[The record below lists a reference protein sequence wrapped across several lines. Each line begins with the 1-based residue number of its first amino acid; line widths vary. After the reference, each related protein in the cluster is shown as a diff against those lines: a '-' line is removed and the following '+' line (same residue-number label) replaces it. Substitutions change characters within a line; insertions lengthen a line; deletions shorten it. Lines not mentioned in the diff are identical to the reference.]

1 MVVVLVLLPTSRVL
15 QCRVEDGLAVDM
27 FINVIVC
34 RLGPCFDDG
43 LEEGLL
49 DVLGHLVEVIPEPV
63 DASLDHPGNDLV
75 AFRPLRLRAWL
86 LASDARGVGS
96 SAVLPIAV
104 IRSSACR
111 RQRRSGSSSGAP
123 SSISM
128 RVLRGFEFTAAR
140 PSCGHG
146 GRGIGPFPLAQANAR
161 LQYSVTSQLSGL
173 TSWTVSL
180 SRSAMGT
187 IRRQPKTRNPPRMT
201 LRDPSTSPRVLP
213 SPSTISE
220 VEIAEA
226 PPRIGELRA
235 VAAGSVPVLGA
246 PGPGSPPDGDV
257 VVAGP

>member
-1 MVVVLVLLPTSRVL
+1 MRCTYGHIISPNAIPYYSFSP
-15 QCRVEDGLAVDM
+15 EPNDA
-27 FINVIVC
+27 
-34 RLGPCFDDG
+34 
-43 LEEGLL
+43 GLL
-49 DVLGHLVEVIPEPV
+49 STFGINNSPLTKSSLPEYGAQVMSESERSVRQKGERQICRGGLFTVRACVI
-63 DASLDHPGNDLV
+63 
-75 AFRPLRLRAWL
+75 
-86 LASDARGVGS
+86 
-96 SAVLPIAV
+96 
-104 IRSSACR
+104 
-111 RQRRSGSSSGAP
+111 
-123 SSISM
+123 
-128 RVLRGFEFTAAR
+128 
-140 PSCGHG
+140 SCGHG

-161 LQYSVTSQLSGL
+161 FQYSVTSQLSGL

-257 VVAGP
+257 GVAGP